1 MNKLKKIILNS
12 FRYFGYNIKKLQK
25 KEKNFLN
32 FDEIYQKIL
41 KNKKVTIFDVGA
53 NRGQSINRFFENIS

>member
-25 KEKNFLN
+25 EEKNFLN
-32 FDEIYQKIL
+32 FDEINQKIL
-41 KNKKVTIFDVGA
+41 KNKVTIFDVGA
-53 NRGQSINRFFENIS
+53 NRGQSINRF